1 MVSIIMPC
9 YNAGKYIRE
18 AIESVVNQTYQDWE
32 LIIIND
38 GSTDNSQQVVKEYIH
53 SAICNSRNGDQSSI
67 RLINQPN
74 SGACRARNNGIEHA
88 NGEYIKFLDADDIL
102 LPNALQ
108 DQVEQIAKLGPK
120 QIPFGDYINVDE
132 KGKPISEYHFN
143 NQQLLSD
150 DSVYFFFCEWRVLIT
165 CPLHR
170 TKLLREIGGF
180 NEQLKRGQESDL
192 HLRLALA
199 DVEWMYY
206 PTMLFKYRDYVANQ
220 RISCYAPVN
229 TRKRVLCSE
238 QRMIICEQLFL
249 DKYGTMPTKYRTYF
263 RNGWFSKARREFAAR
278 NNDGKSSIQKSQVY
292 GPMSA
297 FQRFYILMGK
307 CIGYINLE
315 RIFQI
320 RLRVL
325 GKN

>member
-18 AIESVVNQTYQDWE
+18 AIDSVVNQTFQDWE
-32 LIIIND
+32 LIIVND
-38 GSTDNSQQVVKEYIH
+38 GSTDNSQQVVEDYFQT
-53 SAICNSRNGDQSSI
+53 SSCTQQSQI

-88 NGEYIKFLDADDIL
+88 KGEYIKFLDADDVL

-108 DQVEQIAKLGPK
+108 DQVEQIAHLGPR

-132 KGKPISEYHFN
+132 NGNPISEYHFN

-150 DSVYFFFCEWRVLIT
+150 DPVYFFFCEWRILIT

-199 DVEWMYY
+199 DVEWVYY
-206 PTMLFKYRDYVANQ
+206 PTILFKYRDYVAEQ
-220 RISCYAPVN
+220 RISCYAPIN

-238 QRMIICEQLFL
+238 QRMMVCEQLFL
-249 DKYGTMPTKYRTYF
+249 DKYGIMPIKYRTYF
-263 RNGWFSKARREFAAR
+263 RNGWFSKARREFAAKD
-278 NNDGKSSIQKSQVY
+278 NNGNSSIKKSKLY
-292 GPMSA
+292 GPMST
-297 FQRFYILMGK
+297 FQSFYVFVGR
-307 CIGYINLE
+307 CIGFVNVEKIL
-315 RIFQI
+315 QA
-320 RLRVL
+320 RLRIL

>member
-32 LIIIND
+32 LIIVND
-38 GSTDNSQQVVKEYIH
+38 GSTDNSQQVVEEYIH
-53 SAICNSRNGDQSSI
+53 SAICNHQSSI

-88 NGEYIKFLDADDIL
+88 KGEYIKFLDADDIL

-143 NQQLLSD
+143 NQQLLSE

-199 DVEWMYY
+199 GVEWMHF
-206 PTMLFKYRDYVANQ
+206 PTLLFKYRDYVANQ

-292 GPMSA
+292 APMSV

>member
-1 MVSIIMPC
+1 MVSVIMPC

-38 GSTDNSQQVVKEYIH
+38 GSTDNSQQVVEDYIK
-53 SAICNSRNGDQSSI
+53 SSICNLQSRI

-88 NGEYIKFLDADDIL
+88 NGAYIKFLDADDVL

-108 DQVEQIAKLGPK
+108 EQVEQIANLGPR

-132 KGKPISEYHFN
+132 KGNKISEYHFN
-143 NQQLLSD
+143 NQQLLSYNP
-150 DSVYFFFCEWRVLIT
+150 VYFFFCEWRVLIT

-170 TKLLREIGGF
+170 TDILREIGGF
-180 NEQLKRGQESDL
+180 NEQLKRGQETDL

-199 DVEWMYY
+199 DVEWIYF
-206 PTMLFKYRDYVANQ
+206 PTILFKYRDYVADQ
-220 RISCYAPVN
+220 RISCYAPIN
-229 TRKRVLCSE
+229 SQKRVLCLE

-249 DKYGTMPTKYRTYF
+249 EKYKTMPAMYRVYF
-263 RNGWFSKARREFAAR
+263 RNGWFNKARREFVAE
-278 NNDGKSSIQKSQVY
+278 DISSGKTSINRSLLY
-292 GPMSA
+292 RPMSA
-297 FQRFYILMGK
+297 FQRFYVFMGK
-307 CIGYINLE
+307 CIGFVNVEKIL
-315 RIFQI
+315 QA

-325 GKN
+325 GKI